1 MRAPPNKRHKL
12 AMPLDDSKWSLSAA
26 GCSGIPCYSCRE
38 RKRCKVPRMNG
49 IVNAIFQTAVT
60 PELLEKAVAM
70 LAELEPDDRKDLT
83 GRAVTIV
90 RMLDE

>member
-1 MRAPPNKRHKL
+1 MRLYLCAPIGTVKRFQ
-12 AMPLDDSKWSLSAA
+12 M
-26 GCSGIPCYSCRE
+26 PCYSCRE

-70 LAELEPDDRKDLT
+70 LAELEPDDRKHLT